1 MQKPLLN
8 DDEGN
13 SSQDHSV
20 NFKKVGLP
28 FNFILLVSASIA
40 YGFIWSFIAISKI
53 LSLNAFAFDLGVS
66 SERGWVILHTNLG
79 LHGYLLT
86 FLNSGI
92 VFPLSP
98 LTGSGNFI
106 AMVVFQAF
114 SIAIIGPALYF
125 ISRAKGLGNVT
136 SLLVGSA
143 FLLYFPAYGI
153 MWFDFH
159 YQAFFFP
166 LFILGYLSY
175 LKEHHLVSFIL
186 FMLSGMVRFPYSIF
200 PLAFAL
206 IELFLL
212 FKFRKSGI
220 HRGKLKVLVALSVAM
235 GLLTVTGAFYFGLLQ
250 SVPGTTSIVIPSLS
264 DSFLQR
270 VMVIALFL
278 APLLFLPVLSPRWIA
293 LTLPAFYLILT
304 SAYTGYSYQHIFQ
317 GQYVSGIAPFLLLGF
332 IDSIVCIKNNKDRWT
347 RPSLRNLP
355 LGKVSNSLKLA
366 VSSVLFLVLL
376 NAVFAPFGPLNAI
389 SQEGYNF
396 HGNTSYNISQ
406 YDELTGMV
414 SLIPQNQSF
423 VAFQNN
429 LPEALPRS
437 LPLNNT
443 EFLIGGLWGLAG
455 ISMSYATNNS
465 WPVQSNGHV
474 IDIPINYAIAD
485 TQNSN
490 YNLGNTSMASLIH
503 TMISSG
509 KYGIR
514 SEGYGLILVEW
525 NYP

>member
-1 MQKPLLN
+1 MFHLK
-8 DDEGN
+8 
-13 SSQDHSV
+13 
-20 NFKKVGLP
+20 GLRRVD
-28 FNFILLVSASIA
+28 FILKSRELIALSILTVS
-40 YGFIWSFIAISKI
+40 YCVFWSYIAIIKI
-53 LSLNAFAFDLGVS
+53 LSLNAYVADLGIS
-66 SERGWVILHTNLG
+66 AERGWLILHTNLG
-79 LHGYLLT
+79 FAGYMHTLV
-86 FLNSGI
+86 NSGI
-92 VFPLSP
+92 VFFLVP
-98 LTGSGNFI
+98 LTGSGNFF

-114 SIAIIGPALYF
+114 FISVIGPTLFF
-125 ISRAKGLGNVT
+125 ISRTKGLSPLT
-136 SLLVGSA
+136 SLLVASV
-143 FLLYFPAYGI
+143 FFLYFPVYGI

-166 LFILGYLSY
+166 LFLLAYFSY
-175 LKEHHLVSFIL
+175 LKGHYL
-186 FMLSGMVRFPYSIF
+186 FSLLLFLLSGLVRFPYSIF
-200 PLAFAL
+200 PLGFAL
-206 IELFLL
+206 MELCIL
-212 FKFRKSGI
+212 FRSRASGI
-220 HRGKLKVLVALSVAM
+220 QRDRLASLLVLSAIMFIFTAIGTMYL
-235 GLLTVTGAFYFGLLQ
+235 GLFQ
-250 SVPGTTSIVIPSLS
+250 SVPGTAEIALPALS
-264 DSFLQR
+264 ESSFQR
-270 VMVIALFL
+270 IATIALFL
-278 APLLFLPVLSPRWIA
+278 GPLLFLPVLSPRWIA
-293 LTLPAFYLILT
+293 FALPAFFLILT
-304 SAYTGYSYQHIFQ
+304 SSYAGYSYHHIFQ

-355 LGKVSNSLKLA
+355 LGKVSISVKLA

-406 YDELTGMV
+406 YDELTSMV